1 MHQEHF
7 LIPEYPKITYAG
19 ISLETVSKKT
29 PNFLHSVKWY
39 ARIGISFAF
48 IFFASVTTLSCYL
61 FDLMDDIFFVA
72 TLAITFFLYLCSLP
86 LLTKAIISSERVR
99 QWVRKSKH
107 RYFLRALANT
117 PFEARLNASNI
128 IWDTLRNEEWA
139 TCIND
144 AHEIDRERTVY
155 SCQQLGKI
163 ASNLIDN
170 DPEIFCDAMLKTMNN
185 QRGSTS
191 YFFDILVRLA
201 EQQFHNGKE
210 SQRQLRGTQKLMLDD
225 IFSHR

>member
-1 MHQEHF
+1 MQQAHF
-7 LIPEYPKITYAG
+7 AIPEYPKITYAG
-19 ISLETVSKKT
+19 ISRETLSRKT
-29 PNFLHSVKWY
+29 PNFLNSVKWY
-39 ARIGISFAF
+39 ARVGISFTF
-48 IFFASVTTLSCYL
+48 IFFASVTTFSCYL
-61 FDLMDDIFFVA
+61 FDLTDDIFFIA

-86 LLTKAIISSERVR
+86 LLTKIIISSERVR

-107 RYFLRALANT
+107 RYFLKALANT

-128 IWDTLRNEEWA
+128 IWETLRSDEWA

-155 SCQQLGKI
+155 CCQQLGKI
-163 ASNLIDN
+163 ASNLIDS
-170 DPEIFCDAMLKTMNN
+170 DPEIFSDAMLKTMNN
-185 QRGSTS
+185 QRGSAP

-201 EQQFHNGKE
+201 EQQFHNEHE
-210 SQRQLRGTQKLMLDD
+210 SQRKLRGTQKLMLDD